1 MCLSPLKNR
10 FHGAISAFCSARCRR
25 NCAREE
31 KTFVVVVIES
41 ERENRDNRTIV
52 LSLFG
57 RMSSCC
63 YVTIV
68 YSNPLVQLP
77 RALFISSLR
86 YPLCNRF
93 ALLWQALTGL
103 WLWCG
108 PVKHTDQ
115 SSPPFFFSF
124 YQTIQFTKREINRHP
139 PRLFREISN
148 VQVSFINATKSF
160 YWNFSKFHKIYTTN
174 SFILSIKNRKVK
186 KKKTEI
192 IRNNFQK
199 FCHPRFLF
207 PLRNQSSDYE
217 SPTSKD

>member
-1 MCLSPLKNR
+1 MSKKLRERGENV
-10 FHGAISAFCSARCRR
+10 CRR
-25 NCAREE
+25 RRKRER
-31 KTFVVVVIES
+31 

-115 SSPPFFFSF
+115 SSPPFFFFLFIKLFSLLKEKSIVIPLGCF
-124 YQTIQFTKREINRHP
+124 EKFQTFKYLSLTQLRVLLKF
-139 PRLFREISN
+139 LEIS
-148 VQVSFINATKSF
+148 
-160 YWNFSKFHKIYTTN
+160 
-174 SFILSIKNRKVK
+174 
-186 KKKTEI
+186 
-192 IRNNFQK
+192 
-199 FCHPRFLF
+199 
-207 PLRNQSSDYE
+207 
-217 SPTSKD
+217 